1 MEKQVDS
8 AREPDVSG
16 AMSRDEVV
24 SVITA
29 LEPDQLIAAKERHHF
44 PRRRLTRT
52 ETVLFWGLRIYL
64 MFMVGVVMYQI
75 WTGAR

>member
-1 MEKQVDS
+1 
-8 AREPDVSG
+8 
-16 AMSRDEVV
+16 MSRDEVA

-29 LEPDQLIAAKERHHF
+29 LEPDQLIAAKEKHHL

-52 ETVLFWGLRIYL
+52 EIVLFWGLRIYL
-64 MFMVGVVMYQI
+64 MFMVGVVVYQI